1 MKKKYRID
9 VEYNIV
15 KTVNISRTIEAE
27 SHEEAEK
34 SIMEYVEDGAK
45 VISIQSTYVPY
56 KTEDWQDIEDVL
68 FSYDEYI
75 SEAQAEGDEDM
86 VDLYRADK
94 ADWEYILEQLIDKEF
109 KKAAERYE
117 NLDTNVREMIP
128 DRVYELFDNLGLI

>member
-1 MKKKYRID
+1 MNKKYRID
-9 VEYNIV
+9 VEYSIV
-15 KTVNISRTIEAE
+15 KKVNISRTIAAE
-27 SHEEAEK
+27 SHDEAEK
-34 SIMEYVEDGAK
+34 LIMEYVEDGAK

>member
-1 MKKKYRID
+1 MNKKYRID
-9 VEYNIV
+9 VEYSIV
-15 KTVNISRTIEAE
+15 KTVNISRTIAAE

-34 SIMEYVEDGAK
+34 SIMEYVEDGGK

>member
-1 MKKKYRID
+1 MEKKYRID
-9 VEYNIV
+9 VEYSIV
-15 KTVNISRTIEAE
+15 KTVNISRTIAAE

-34 SIMEYVEDGAK
+34 SIMEYVEDGGK

-75 SEAQAEGDEDM
+75 SEAQAEGDKDM

-117 NLDTNVREMIP
+117 NLDTNIREMIP